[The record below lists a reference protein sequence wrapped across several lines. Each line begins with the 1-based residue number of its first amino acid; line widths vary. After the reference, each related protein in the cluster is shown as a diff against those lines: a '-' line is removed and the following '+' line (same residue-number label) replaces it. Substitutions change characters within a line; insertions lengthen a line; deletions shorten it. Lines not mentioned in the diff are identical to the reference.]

1 MTVLKLR
8 SELED
13 FERVTLEEWRNN
25 IEDADGDELCRVGN
39 QVRYELLDGA
49 DKPQD
54 VEERGYFEEDYR
66 GVLFILEAL
75 QDPTWE
81 TVMMASSMH
90 CGGFYDEE
98 AFEKAVTDFEVS
110 R

>member
-1 MTVLKLR
+1 MSFELR
-8 SELED
+8 SELEE
-13 FERVTLEEWRNN
+13 FERVTLEEWRATV
-25 IEDADGDELCRVGN
+25 EETEGETLCRVGN

-54 VEERGYFEEDYR
+54 VEDRGYFEEDYR

-90 CGGFYDEE
+90 CGGTYSED
-98 AFEKAVTDFEVS
+98 AFQKAVTDFGG
-110 R
+110 RQ